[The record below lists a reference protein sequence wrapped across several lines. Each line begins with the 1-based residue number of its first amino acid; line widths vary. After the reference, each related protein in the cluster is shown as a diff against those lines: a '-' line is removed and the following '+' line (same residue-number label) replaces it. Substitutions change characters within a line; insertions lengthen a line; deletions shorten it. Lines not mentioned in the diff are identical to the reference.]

1 MMGHHGEPIMVERS
15 ASPRGGDANPKA
27 VPPRGSARQA
37 AIQARSESGSPL
49 PAGTVMSPDGKTIIR
64 PAPKH
69 PVQMLPPQRVVRV
82 VPGGPG
88 SPATGVNL
96 LPRGSGAGQ
105 GRVGRWLE
113 RVGRKGKQY
122 ILKPAAAEKPAR
134 RKRKVPDAPAAEE
147 TQPRKLT
154 VPRSPHLS
162 SCSRPPPLPAEE
174 PRQEAFRARPV
185 PKSVYDAPPREDAQ
199 VRGEAKKA
207 ERAPAAAG
215 QAERGGA
222 ARDEPAEL
230 ELTEPEPFALECDL
244 RHELHAARAAARQAA
259 QENAD
264 KEQRQFRAVRRPSA
278 AAPLRL

>member
-1 MMGHHGEPIMVERS
+1 MSVTETTEERELRQIREARPFRAREPNWDVLENPLGDS
-15 ASPRGGDANPKA
+15 GVPLVAPAPVTSPRAFAFRSD
-27 VPPRGSARQA
+27 
-37 AIQARSESGSPL
+37 ARS
-49 PAGTVMSPDGKTIIR
+49 
-64 PAPKH
+64 
-69 PVQMLPPQRVVRV
+69 
-82 VPGGPG
+82 
-88 SPATGVNL
+88 
-96 LPRGSGAGQ
+96 
-105 GRVGRWLE
+105 GRR
-113 RVGRKGKQY
+113 RAARAAAKN
-122 ILKPAAAEKPAR
+122 PAAAEKPAR

-162 SCSRPPPLPAEE
+162 SSSRPPPLPAEE

-222 ARDEPAEL
+222 ARDEPAL
-230 ELTEPEPFALECDL
+230 ELTEPQPFALECDL

-264 KEQRQFRAVRRPSA
+264 KEQRQFRAVRRPSS

>member
-1 MMGHHGEPIMVERS
+1 MSVTETTEERELRQIREARPFRAREPNWEVLENPLGDSGVPLVAPAPIT
-15 ASPRGGDANPKA
+15 SPRAFAFRSD
-27 VPPRGSARQA
+27 
-37 AIQARSESGSPL
+37 ARS
-49 PAGTVMSPDGKTIIR
+49 
-64 PAPKH
+64 
-69 PVQMLPPQRVVRV
+69 
-82 VPGGPG
+82 
-88 SPATGVNL
+88 
-96 LPRGSGAGQ
+96 
-105 GRVGRWLE
+105 GRR
-113 RVGRKGKQY
+113 RAARAAAKN
-122 ILKPAAAEKPAR
+122 PAAAEKPAR

-185 PKSVYDAPPREDAQ
+185 PKSVYDAPPREDAPELPTTVPQ
-199 VRGEAKKA
+199 PFALASEVRGEAKKA

-230 ELTEPEPFALECDL
+230 ELTEPQPFALECDL

-264 KEQRQFRAVRRPSA
+264 KEQREFRAVRRPSA
-278 AAPLRL
+278 ATPRRAAAPLRACVAGRTTCRALCSSNPLCQRSPPVRP